1 MTWLTGFERQK
12 GVHRGTTLAN
22 SEIIGRFLFSTG
34 AERYSH
40 MGYVTT
46 KDQTKLHF
54 NDWGQGEPVVL
65 IHGWPL
71 NSEMWE
77 YQVGAL
83 LERGKRVIA
92 YDRRGFGKSSQP
104 AEGYDYDTFASD
116 LKELMD
122 HLDLKKACLVGFS
135 MGGGEIARYLSR
147 YGSDR
152 VAKAV
157 LISSVAPYM
166 LKTEDNPKGVPEKT
180 FSEMISNLKED
191 RPKFLHT
198 FSRQFYGVG
207 MLSHPVSDEMLQWT
221 SFLAFQGMPKAT
233 IDCVNA
239 FGRTDFRGDMKAFS
253 MPTLIIHGT
262 SDQTVPIDCTGE
274 EAAKAIPT
282 ATFRRYDGAPHGL
295 FVTHKNRLT
304 EDLISFV

>member
-1 MTWLTGFERQK
+1 MGF
-12 GVHRGTTLAN
+12 LA
-22 SEIIGRFLFSTG
+22 
-34 AERYSH
+34 
-40 MGYVTT
+40 T
-46 KDQTKLHF
+46 KDQTKIQF
-54 NDWGQGEPVVL
+54 NDLGKGDPVVL

-71 NSEMWE
+71 NADMWE

-83 LERGKRVIA
+83 LERGKRVIT

-122 HLDLKKACLVGFS
+122 HLDLKRACLVGFS
-135 MGGGEIARYLSR
+135 MGGGEVARYLSR
-147 YGSDR
+147 YGSER
-152 VAKAV
+152 VAKTV

-180 FSEMISNLKED
+180 FADMISGLKED
-191 RPKFLHT
+191 RPKFLHN
-198 FSRQFYGVG
+198 FARQFYGVG
-207 MLSHPVSDEMLQWT
+207 VLSHPVSDDLLQWT

-239 FGRTDFRGDMKAFS
+239 FARTDFRPDMKAFT

-282 ATFRRYDGAPHGL
+282 ATLRRYEGAPHGL